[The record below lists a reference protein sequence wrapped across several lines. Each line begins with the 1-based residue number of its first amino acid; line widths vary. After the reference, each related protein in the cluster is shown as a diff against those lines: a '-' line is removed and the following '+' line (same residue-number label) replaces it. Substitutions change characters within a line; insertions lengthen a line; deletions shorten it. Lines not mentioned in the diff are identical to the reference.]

1 MVIQKLWDGIQMNYT
16 YKWKEM
22 KELIYRNEMKQ
33 IIYIYA
39 KEWNIYAFSSSFEY
53 CTGKVEWNEKR
64 RNLLLKPL
72 RVLKLQTT
80 NSTHTT
86 NY

>member
-53 CTGKVEWNEKR
+53 CTGKVGMKWKKEESATKTT
-64 RNLLLKPL
+64 KST
-72 RVLKLQTT
+72 KTT
-80 NSTHTT
+80 NH
-86 NY
+86 